1 MTTRKNKFYE
11 VLQGRLKFDFGK
23 TVVEEGDVVELGQQD
38 IDNGYDIDNL
48 VSIGFL
54 KEIRKPRKKKTDK
67 E

>member
-23 TVVEEGDVVELGQQD
+23 TVVVEGDVVELGQQD